1 MGKDLFSK
9 KWVIASVLVLLL
21 FGQLVYSFLYPSVGS
36 SDNWKP
42 ISNYLPKFS
51 VEGSDNFLLSQGLAF
66 VSPNYRLNSDVG
78 HYLELAKDF
87 SPQYFTESPFME
99 RPLYPLMIFL
109 ASLPLR
115 IFAPAS
121 YGVIF
126 ASSIL
131 ANFVLISAAVLLFF
145 FLLRKIF
152 SPTVAWLSSIL
163 LIFSPFVHSYINQ
176 PLAEML
182 MAFAVVLAAFLIYNY
197 AKKPSL
203 AKLIFFSFLI
213 GALML
218 GKMFFA
224 ISFFVIFLAVYF
236 RRYREGAVFAVI
248 HLLPFLFWYFWTT
261 KIWHI
266 AYRTHQMTDWDMGV
280 WVFKI
285 FSLPWQQTYEIFL
298 ALVPN
303 FISALIYAFLLF
315 PVAFSIIGLKQMH
328 FKYKNIVYFSAILA
342 VFGLGF
348 LAKFFYIRHV
358 FLLFPI
364 IYPTAILGIEETAKY
379 AARGRQW
386 IRLLFYAILIGFI
399 IIVSNINIYRIFNY
413 NL

>member
-1 MGKDLFSK
+1 MIKDLFSK
-9 KWVIASVLVLLL
+9 KWGIVSVLVLLL
-21 FGQLVYSFLYPSVGS
+21 FGQLVYSFLYPSVGLD
-36 SDNWKP
+36 DNWQP
-42 ISNYLPKFS
+42 ISQYLQKFS
-51 VEGSDNFLLSQGLAF
+51 VEGSDNFLLSTGLSF

-87 SPQYFTESPFME
+87 SPQYFAESPFME

-121 YGVIF
+121 YGMIF
-126 ASSIL
+126 AASML
-131 ANFVLISAAVLLFF
+131 VNFALISAAVILFF
-145 FLLRKIF
+145 FLLQKIF
-152 SPTVAWLSSIL
+152 SPKVAWLSSIL

-182 MAFAVVLAAFLIYNY
+182 MAFAVVLAGYLLYNY
-197 AKKPSL
+197 AKDASSVKLVVFSL
-203 AKLIFFSFLI
+203 II
-213 GALML
+213 GLLML

-224 ISFFVIFLAVYF
+224 ISFFILLLALYF
-236 RRYREGAVFAVI
+236 RRLREGAVFAVM
-248 HLLPFLFWYFWTT
+248 HLLPFLFWYIWTT

-280 WVFKI
+280 WIFRI
-285 FSLPWQQTYEIFL
+285 FSMPWQKTYEIFL
-298 ALVPN
+298 ALAPN

-315 PVAFSIIGLKQMH
+315 PVVFSIIGLRQMH
-328 FKYKNIVYFSAILA
+328 FKHKNIVYFSAILA

-358 FLLFPI
+358 FLLFPL
-364 IYPTAILGIEETAKY
+364 IYPAAVLGIEETAKY

-386 IRLLFYAILIGFI
+386 IRLLLYAMLIGFI
-399 IIVSNINIYRIFNY
+399 IIVSNIDIYRVFDY